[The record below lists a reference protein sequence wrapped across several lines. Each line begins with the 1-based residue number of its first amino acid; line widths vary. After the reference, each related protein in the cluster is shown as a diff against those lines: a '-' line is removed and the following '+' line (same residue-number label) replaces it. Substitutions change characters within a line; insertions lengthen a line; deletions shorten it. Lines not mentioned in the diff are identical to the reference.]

1 MSPLASFPVRSP
13 GRLVARRGA
22 CCGRGRL
29 WAVAALSRG
38 RNTSMRREAPFM
50 SSVVARSPH
59 RLQSCSEAAMVHQWR
74 RARVWHHRTGRAAT
88 YASFVAL
95 RTGTCALSSDGHAQ
109 CWGRGDSGA
118 IGNGALQDALSPVD
132 VSGGYRFLAL
142 AASGVSDFVCGTT
155 DTGRAYCWG
164 AGASGQLG
172 NNTFLSASEPVLVR
186 LIPTSPAATAKRASR
201 GG

>member
-1 MSPLASFPVRSP
+1 
-13 GRLVARRGA
+13 
-22 CCGRGRL
+22 
-29 WAVAALSRG
+29 
-38 RNTSMRREAPFM
+38 MRRAAPFM
-50 SSVVARSPH
+50 GSVVARSPH
-59 RLQSCSEAAMVHQWR
+59 RLPS
-74 RARVWHHRTGRAAT
+74 
-88 YASFVAL
+88 
-95 RTGTCALSSDGHAQ
+95 
-109 CWGRGDSGA
+109 WGRGDSGA

-164 AGASGQLG
+164 ARAFGQLG
-172 NNTFLSASEPVLVR
+172 NNTFLSASEPALVR